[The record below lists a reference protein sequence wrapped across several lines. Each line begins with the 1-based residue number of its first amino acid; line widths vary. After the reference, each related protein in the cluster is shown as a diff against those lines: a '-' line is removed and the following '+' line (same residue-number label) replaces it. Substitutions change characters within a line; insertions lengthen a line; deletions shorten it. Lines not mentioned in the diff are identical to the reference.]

1 MARRKRKARRFGAVA
16 MRPGRGASYRPKRFV
31 MSASVMRTK
40 GGGGRNAQYA
50 AVVCPKLRS
59 IRERAITRGALKR
72 CGNGLG
78 SSPTEALKRAL
89 AHLSRTLK

>member
-1 MARRKRKARRFGAVA
+1 MARRKKRFGAVA
-16 MRPGRGASYRPKRFV
+16 TRPGRGASYKPRRFV

-40 GGGGRNAQYA
+40 TGSRSQYA

-59 IRERAITRGALKR
+59 IRERALTRGALKR
-72 CGNGLG
+72 CGNGMG
-78 SSPTEALKRAL
+78 ATPTEAIKRAL